1 MSRYLVLF
9 FIITFIKTEAQ
20 TSVLM
25 LADSLYANGYYS
37 KAIAQYE
44 VYNKPSEVYEKIA
57 KASIAI
63 GNYNQALL
71 NYQESIK
78 AHPNNT
84 LLKYEYAKLLS
95 RTNNLQSAASQ
106 FKKLINLDS
115 LNPNYHFE
123 YGLILEKQNDSLA
136 ISEFET
142 TFRLDSLHQKAIY
155 KVAKFKLQKREFDE
169 VEKLVDTGLKSNQF
183 NVELINIKAQ
193 NYFWKQ
199 DYHKAI
205 VWFEKL
211 VALGES
217 SQFIHEKLSL
227 CFAKTY
233 RLPEAI
239 KHGLLALK
247 FEPNNT
253 NNLFVLGRLYEKN
266 KEFDKAESYYTK
278 ALEMEDAPLDAQYTQ
293 LGRVLNYQKKYAEA
307 IQVLNK
313 ARQENPK
320 NDTAAFYLLQ
330 SKNAYYEDFD
340 TKINLYQKFI
350 KEFPDSV
357 LKTVAAAQLSQLKQE
372 KFMNTD

>member
-1 MSRYLVLF
+1 MSRYIVLF

-95 RTNNLQSAASQ
+95 RTNNLQTAASQ
-106 FKKLINLDS
+106 FNKLIIIDS

-123 YGLILEKQNDSLA
+123 YGLILEKQNDSTA
-136 ISEFET
+136 VEEFIN
-142 TFRLDSLHQKAIY
+142 TFLLDSLHQKAIY
-155 KVAKFKLQKREFDE
+155 KVAKYKLQKREFDE
-169 VEKLVDTGLKSNQF
+169 VEKLVNTGLKSNQF

-227 CFAKTY
+227 CFAKTH
-233 RLPEAI
+233 RFPEAI
-239 KHGLLALK
+239 KHRLLALK

-266 KEFDKAESYYTK
+266 KEFDKAESYYNK

>member
-106 FKKLINLDS
+106 FNKLIIIDS

-123 YGLILEKQNDSLA
+123 YGLILEKQNDSTA
-136 ISEFET
+136 VEEFIN
-142 TFRLDSLHQKAIY
+142 TFLLDSLHQKAIY
-155 KVAKFKLQKREFDE
+155 KVAKYKLQKKEFDE
-169 VEKLVDTGLKSNQF
+169 VEKLVNTGLKSNQF

>member
-1 MSRYLVLF
+1 MSRYIVLF

-106 FKKLINLDS
+106 FNKLIIIDS

-123 YGLILEKQNDSLA
+123 YGLILEKQNDSTA
-136 ISEFET
+136 VEEFIN
-142 TFRLDSLHQKAIY
+142 TFLLDSLHQKAIY
-155 KVAKFKLQKREFDE
+155 KVAKYKLQKREFDE
-169 VEKLVDTGLKSNQF
+169 VEKLVNTGLKSNQF

-205 VWFEKL
+205 VWFENL

-233 RLPEAI
+233 RFPEAI

-266 KEFDKAESYYTK
+266 KEFDNAESYYTK
-278 ALEMEDAPLDAQYTQ
+278 ALEIEDAPLDAQYTQ

>member
-1 MSRYLVLF
+1 MSRYIVLF
-9 FIITFIKTEAQ
+9 FIITFIETEAQ

-37 KAIAQYE
+37 KAITQYE

-84 LLKYEYAKLLS
+84 LLMYEYAKLLS
-95 RTNNLQSAASQ
+95 RTNNLQTAASE
-106 FKKLINLDS
+106 FKKLITIDS

-123 YGLILEKQNDSLA
+123 YGLILEKQNDSTA
-136 ISEFET
+136 IEEFIN
-142 TFRLDSLHQKAIY
+142 TFHLDSLHQKAIY
-155 KVAKFKLQKREFDE
+155 KVAKYKLQKRQFDE
-169 VEKLVDTGLKSNQF
+169 VEKLVNTGLGSNQF

-199 DYHKAI
+199 DYHEAI

-211 VALGES
+211 VTLGES

-266 KEFDKAESYYTK
+266 KEFGNAESYYTK
-278 ALEMEDAPLDAQYTQ
+278 ALEIEDAPLDAQYTQ

-313 ARQENPK
+313 ARLENPK
-320 NDTAAFYLLQ
+320 NDTTAFYLLQ

-357 LKTVAAAQLSQLKQE
+357 LKTIAAAQLSQLKQE

>member
-1 MSRYLVLF
+1 M
-9 FIITFIKTEAQ
+9 TFIKTEAQ

-106 FKKLINLDS
+106 FNKLIIIDS

-123 YGLILEKQNDSLA
+123 YGLILEKQNDSTA
-136 ISEFET
+136 VEEFIN
-142 TFRLDSLHQKAIY
+142 TFLLDSLHQKAIY
-155 KVAKFKLQKREFDE
+155 KVAKYKLQKREFDE
-169 VEKLVDTGLKSNQF
+169 VEKLVNTGLKSNQF

>member
-106 FKKLINLDS
+106 FNKLIIIDS

-169 VEKLVDTGLKSNQF
+169 VEKLVNTGLKSNQF

>member
-95 RTNNLQSAASQ
+95 RTNNYQAAVSE

-155 KVAKFKLQKREFDE
+155 KVAKFKLQKRQFDE
-169 VEKLVDTGLKSNQF
+169 VEKLVDIGLQTNPF
-183 NVELINIKAQ
+183 NVELMSLKAQ
-193 NYFWKQ
+193 NYVWKQ
-199 DYHKAI
+199 DYHQAI
-205 VWFEKL
+205 IWFDKL

-217 SQFIHEKLSL
+217 TQFIHEQLSL
-227 CFAKTY
+227 CYDKTY
-233 RLPEAI
+233 RPSKAI
-239 KHGLLALK
+239 EEGLLALK
-247 FEPNNT
+247 FEPNNA
-253 NNLFVLGRLYEKN
+253 NNLFIQGRLYEKDKDY
-266 KEFDKAESYYTK
+266 KEAEIYYTK
-278 ALEMEDAPLDAQYTQ
+278 AMEIEDVPLDKQYVQ

-313 ARQENPK
+313 AQQENPK
-320 NDTAAFYLLQ
+320 NDLAAFYLLQ
-330 SKNAYYEDFD
+330 TKKAYFKDID
-340 TKINLYQKFI
+340 TKISLYEKFI

-357 LKTVAAAQLSQLKQE
+357 LNAVAAGQLSELKQE

>member
-1 MSRYLVLF
+1 MSRYIVLF

-106 FKKLINLDS
+106 FNKLIIIDS
-115 LNPNYHFE
+115 LNPNNHFE
-123 YGLILEKQNDSLA
+123 YGLILEKQNDSTA
-136 ISEFET
+136 VEEFIN
-142 TFRLDSLHQKAIY
+142 TFLLDSLHQKAIY
-155 KVAKFKLQKREFDE
+155 KVAKYKLQKREFDE
-169 VEKLVDTGLKSNQF
+169 VEKLVNTGLKSNQF

>member
-106 FKKLINLDS
+106 FNKLIIIDS

-123 YGLILEKQNDSLA
+123 YGLILEKQNDSTA
-136 ISEFET
+136 VEEFIN
-142 TFRLDSLHQKAIY
+142 TFLLDSLHQKAIY
-155 KVAKFKLQKREFDE
+155 KVAKYKLQKREFDE
-169 VEKLVDTGLKSNQF
+169 VEKLVNTGLKSNQF

-199 DYHKAI
+199 ENHKAI